1 MIPTNKV
8 EWSILPSVQNFLTG
22 TTNECDSIET
32 VIDDMSDSILSLCA
46 IQSDFGFDVETI
58 LKVNNVICS
67 CSDVLELLKRF
78 KQDMEESVEN

>member
-1 MIPTNKV
+1 MIPVNKV

-32 VIDDMSDSILSLCA
+32 IMDDMSESILSLCA
-46 IQSDFGFDVETI
+46 LQSDFGFNVETI

-78 KQDMEESVEN
+78 KQDMEKSAEN